1 MPGVIHFQS
10 GSEDENT
17 IFKALPPRLDYY
29 RVVFGGSPDLSDEV
43 YVNILNL
50 KDKEYPMNI
59 CTDGDEQ
66 KIEDSLSQVIFDP
79 VGRIGEPIE
88 VRLTLYTDELLR
100 LPVDPSAISVGI
112 YDLDWRG
119 RCTEKV
125 IPDLY
130 PGSYIAQILCQ
141 GQSSTTG
148 ETLEFL
154 PVLNLPG
161 RQQQQL
167 SSEKLR
173 IQVYEQVATDASPE
187 FYAYEGASF
196 DISET
201 ESHVLLEF
209 GLLDQFSNF
218 VHSTQLAS
226 LGSFNGSTLLDAT
239 YTLVNADLGEV
250 IVESRPLP
258 WIDESRILTF
268 KLHGKELPVG
278 QYTLKL

>member
-1 MPGVIHFQS
+1 M
-10 GSEDENT
+10 
-17 IFKALPPRLDYY
+17 
-29 RVVFGGSPDLSDEV
+29 
-43 YVNILNL
+43 
-50 KDKEYPMNI
+50 
-59 CTDGDEQ
+59 
-66 KIEDSLSQVIFDP
+66 
-79 VGRIGEPIE
+79 
-88 VRLTLYTDELLR
+88 
-100 LPVDPSAISVGI
+100 
-112 YDLDWRG
+112 
-119 RCTEKV
+119 
-125 IPDLY
+125 PDLY

-173 IQVYEQVATDASPE
+173 IQIYEQVATDASPE

-201 ESHVLLEF
+201 AESHVLLEF

-218 VHSTQLAS
+218 VHSTQLAP

-239 YTLVNADLGEV
+239 FTLVYADLDEV

-268 KLHGKELPVG
+268 KLHGRVLPVG